1 MVMTSRARLAVLFA
15 LASLVWALL
24 LVAIPGVASRWP
36 TAGFVTAVSAPV
48 YVAGGFVCH
57 QGAERSFHPWG
68 MRMPVCARCFG
79 LYASAPFGAAIGVF
93 VGSIGAVGRRRRL
106 TVRRLRVVLVL
117 AALPTGIIWL
127 VEWLGV
133 AHPSSLV
140 RAALAVPLGAA
151 VGWAVSTAI
160 GREIG

>member
-1 MVMTSRARLAVLFA
+1 MTSRVRLAVLFA
-15 LASLVWALL
+15 LASLAWALL
-24 LVAIPGVASRWP
+24 LVAIPYAGSRWP

-48 YVAGGFVCH
+48 YVAGGFLCH
-57 QGAERSFHPWG
+57 QRAERSFHPGG

-79 LYASAPFGAAIGVF
+79 LYASAPFGAAMGVLA
-93 VGSIGAVGRRRRL
+93 GSLGAVGRRRRL
-106 TVRRLRVVLVL
+106 TVRRLRGVLVL

-127 VEWLGV
+127 AEWLGV
-133 AHPSSLV
+133 VDPASIV